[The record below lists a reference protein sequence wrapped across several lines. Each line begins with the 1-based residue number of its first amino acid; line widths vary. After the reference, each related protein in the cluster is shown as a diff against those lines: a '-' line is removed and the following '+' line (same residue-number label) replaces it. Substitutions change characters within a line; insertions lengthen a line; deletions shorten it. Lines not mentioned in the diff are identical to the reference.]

1 MKCYVY
7 QAILTKNETGGY
19 DAEFP
24 NLPGCFTCGDDMHD
38 VVEMAI
44 DAAATYVS
52 ALLKDGLAVPTP
64 TYRDVSPGERSML
77 VAFNSDE
84 SHIS

>member
-1 MKCYVY
+1 
-7 QAILTKNETGGY
+7 
-19 DAEFP
+19 
-24 NLPGCFTCGDDMHD
+24 MHD